1 MCIYIITL
9 PIFTS
14 VKGVGIG
21 LIYLPS
27 VMVVQM
33 YFKKKRAFASSIA
46 SSGAGVGVLCMA
58 PVISLLYNKCG
69 WGYTMMILSA
79 LMLTCIPF
87 GFLFKPIKQTKA
99 ESPDING
106 EKKVPKS
113 NYGAAEMAEP
123 KKKTNWRSYLEM
135 LIGKGIP
142 KLPKIVYDLVF
153 TTCMVSHILINFGK
167 AVPYAYTVVSMK
179 LSIL

>member
-1 MCIYIITL
+1 
-9 PIFTS
+9 
-14 VKGVGIG
+14 
-21 LIYLPS
+21 
-27 VMVVQM
+27 
-33 YFKKKRAFASSIA
+33 
-46 SSGAGVGVLCMA
+46 
-58 PVISLLYNKCG
+58 
-69 WGYTMMILSA
+69 MMILST

-99 ESPDING
+99 ERLDINA

-113 NYGAAEMAEP
+113 NYGAAEMAEQ
-123 KKKTNWRSYLEM
+123 KKTNWRSYLET

-142 KLPKIVYDLVF
+142 KFPKIVYDIVF